1 MRPASVRNP
10 KRYFGDTY
18 TGSVNISRDG
28 YRAVQFESL
37 LEQDW
42 LVRTDAFDRDLVCIV
57 AQPWVDDTKSG
68 GLGYKF
74 DGRYRTWIPDYFRQ
88 RRGPPGIQ
96 APVPDLVEVK
106 PLIAIYPDDPDE
118 AIRERDQ
125 AYVEAK
131 FEAIRLAALSLG
143 YEFVLATENEIRIQP
158 SLHNAGLML
167 RCCGPTFPIAWE
179 KIGEQA
185 VLALPRSSSVN
196 ELQAVLPKEVDAF
209 SVALRLAW
217 SGQIVLDP
225 SRKWART
232 TRFVRA

>member
-1 MRPASVRNP
+1 MRPESVRHP

-18 TGSVNISRDG
+18 TGSVIISRDG

-42 LVRTDAFDRDLVCIV
+42 LVRTDAFDRDLACVV
-57 AQPWVDDTKSG
+57 AQPRVDDTDSG
-68 GLGYKF
+68 GLRYKF

-96 APVPDLVEVK
+96 APMPALVEVK

-118 AIRERDQ
+118 AVRERDR
-125 AYVEAK
+125 AYVEGK
-131 FEAIRLAALSLG
+131 FEAIRLAALSRG

-158 SLHNAGLML
+158 SLQNAGLML
-167 RCCGPTFPIAWE
+167 RCCGPTFPVAWE
-179 KIGEQA
+179 KMGEQA
-185 VLALPRSSSVN
+185 VLALRRESSVS
-196 ELQAVLPKEVDAF
+196 ELEAVLPNGMDAF

-225 SRKWART
+225 SRKWSRT
-232 TRFVRA
+232 STFVRA